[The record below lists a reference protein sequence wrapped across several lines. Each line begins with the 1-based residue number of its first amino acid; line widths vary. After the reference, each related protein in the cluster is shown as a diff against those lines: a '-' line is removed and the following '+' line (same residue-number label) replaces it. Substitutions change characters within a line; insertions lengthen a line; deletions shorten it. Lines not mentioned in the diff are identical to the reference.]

1 MRGLAVVIPFF
12 GVLALSVPAAADELT
27 TTQAPSH
34 IGETATVCGVVAS
47 ANYASR
53 SNRQPTFLNLDRAY
67 PNHIFTVVIWGS
79 DRSKFDAPEVS
90 LMGKRLCAKGSIKE
104 YKGKP
109 EIVASDPSQLTVK

>member
-12 GVLALSVPAAADELT
+12 AVVALSGPSAAGELT
-27 TTQAPSH
+27 TTQAASH
-34 IGETATVCGVVAS
+34 VGETAAVCGVVAS

-53 SNRQPTFLNLDRAY
+53 SNSQPTFLNLDRAY

-90 LMGKRLCAKGSIKE
+90 LMGKRLCTNGTIKE
-104 YKGKP
+104 YKGKA
-109 EIVASDPSQLTVK
+109 EIVASDPSQLAVK